1 MEKLFQSQTE
11 NNWGKPSILWPWP
24 ETKCNVLLPTN
35 LLCKRGRRGF
45 LVATLEEGYRE
56 RDIRSIKIGCKLT
69 QQKSC
74 LSHGKYPFFA
84 VPGNH
89 YEPTLWRSAKY
100 WGSCSFL
107 DQTHCVSWKKI
118 DSKIFCLSRSWCV
131 ELTNKRQWMD
141 QSMILRAY
149 ILTFIHFRL
158 FNRT

>member
-107 DQTHCVSWKKI
+107 DHTHCVSWKWK
-118 DSKIFCLSRSWCV
+118 KSWFQNILFEQIVVCRV
-131 ELTNKRQWMD
+131 NKQETMD
-141 QSMILRAY
+141 GPKYDIESIY
-149 ILTFIHFRL
+149 SDIHSL
-158 FNRT
+158 